1 MTRRIS
7 RRPLLLLAA
16 TVAMTLRAATGPC
29 APLETSVEKARA
41 MLIKEDLGDG
51 VYVFRA
57 PSDLD
62 YWTSSNSVVIVNDH
76 DVVVFDSPTRA
87 VTARAVIAEIRAL
100 TPKPVTVLINSHWHQ
115 DHWSGNDE
123 YAKAF
128 PGLRI
133 IATEQTR
140 DFMSRM
146 PARFFVAE
154 VENSSKRHRAE
165 LEAATTSGKLADG
178 SPLTAQSRASL
189 EAALAVSEQA
199 AVEVAALPRV
209 LPNLVFRDEMTF
221 WSGKREFRLLSVTGD
236 ATASA
241 VLFLPG
247 SRILA
252 TGDVLVSPEDGNGPP
267 PWTTNSY
274 AVTPWLES
282 LRRLAALDPAV
293 IVPGQGPSMHDRA
306 YLERTIELYAAI
318 VGQVRA
324 ALARGLVTEDEV
336 QKVIDVDR
344 IGLAYTP
351 GAGLSE
357 SFHSWVGRLTKKAMQ
372 EAQDGAAQVNR

>member
-1 MTRRIS
+1 MTRRLA
-7 RRPLLLLAA
+7 RPLCLLAA
-16 TVAMTLRAATGPC
+16 AVAMTSGAAPAAS

-41 MLIKEDLGDG
+41 MLIEEDLGNG
-51 VYVFRA
+51 VHVFRA

-62 YWTSSNSVVIVNDH
+62 YWTSSNSVVIVNER
-76 DVVVFDSPTRA
+76 DVVVYDSPTRA
-87 VTARAVIAEIRAL
+87 VTARAVIAEIKAL

-140 DFMSRM
+140 DYMSRM

-154 VENSSKRHRAE
+154 VENSIKRHRSE
-165 LEAATTSGKLADG
+165 IEAATTSGNLADG
-178 SPLTAQSRASL
+178 TPLTPEARARL
-189 EAALAVSEQA
+189 ETALAASEQA
-199 AVEVAALPRV
+199 AAEVAVLPRV
-209 LPNLVFRDEMTF
+209 LPNLVFRDEMRF
-221 WSGKREFRLLSVTGD
+221 WSGQREFRLLSLTGD

-252 TGDVLVSPEDGNGPP
+252 TGDVLVSPEDGKGPP

-282 LRRLAALDPAV
+282 LRRLDALDPAA
-293 IVPGQGPSMHDRA
+293 IVPGQGPSMHDKA

-318 VGQVRA
+318 IGQVQA
-324 ALARGLVTEDEV
+324 ALSRGLVTEDEV
-336 QKVIDVDR
+336 QKAIDVDR

-351 GAGLSE
+351 DAGLSE
-357 SFHSWVGRLTKKAMQ
+357 FFHPWVVKLTKKAMQ